1 MKMKCP
7 YNNFAYCYEEECPFY
22 IFKKE
27 WKGNDKFGRALY
39 KEKYVC
45 GRAEKEL
52 NENGYIQNDK
62 K

>member
-1 MKMKCP
+1 MKCP
-7 YNNFAYCYEEECPFY
+7 YNNFAHCYEEECPFY

-52 NENGYIQNDK
+52 NGNG
-62 K
+62 